1 VYDNKFGT
9 LLISIYFVKS
19 LTCLFVDLVF
29 SDQRSLQE
37 TFKLLLDEHILA
49 LPPKQKNSLLQVY
62 HPLLYLDTVVKT

>member
-1 VYDNKFGT
+1 M
-9 LLISIYFVKS
+9 
-19 LTCLFVDLVF
+19 DLVF

-49 LPPKQKNSLLQVY
+49 LPPKQKKSLLQVY